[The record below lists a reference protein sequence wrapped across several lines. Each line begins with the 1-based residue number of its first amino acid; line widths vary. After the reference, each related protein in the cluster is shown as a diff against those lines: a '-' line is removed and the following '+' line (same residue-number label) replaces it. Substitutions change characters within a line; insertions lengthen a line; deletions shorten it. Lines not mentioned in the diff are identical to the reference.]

1 MSSSIPLV
9 VDLDGTLLRSDLLLE
24 TGLQFIVHRPYR
36 VDLLARWL
44 MQGKPALKH
53 NLAQN
58 TEIDIEHLPYN
69 QTVLNYIKQ
78 AKQENRKIVLA
89 TASHRLLADKIA
101 AHLNVFDEVLAT
113 ENNTNLSGS
122 LKAQALVERYG
133 EKGFDY
139 IGNSKDDLPVWQVA
153 HKAYTVNASSS
164 LKRQAQNKGYE
175 LEILSDEKT
184 VSIIKTANK
193 AFRMHQWLKNIL
205 IFLPLLASHGFFNS
219 SQLWYG
225 ILGFIAF
232 GLCASSVYIL
242 NDLLDLKNDRCHHS
256 KCKRPFASGRL
267 SIMWGLS
274 VFPILLLLSFLIS
287 YLWLPERF
295 LIVLCA
301 YYVLTLSYSLYIKR
315 YIAFDVICLALLYTM
330 RVVAGAALFSIQ
342 LSFWLLAFSVFL
354 FLSLA
359 LVKRYTELFK
369 KSSHQNKKLSGRG
382 YNTDDLP
389 IISQLGTAAGYI
401 TVLILALYINDAQTA
416 LLYQQ
421 PKYIWLACPLLLTWI
436 SYVWI
441 LAHRGQINDDPV
453 IFAVT
458 NRISLAIGVLIA
470 LVFWV
475 AI

>member
-1 MSSSIPLV
+1 MNSTTPLV
-9 VDLDGTLLRSDLLLE
+9 IDLDGTLLRSDLLLE
-24 TGLQFIVHRPYR
+24 TGLQFIAHRPYR
-36 VDLLARWL
+36 VDLPVRWL
-44 MQGKPALKH
+44 MQGKPILKH
-53 NLAQN
+53 HLAQN
-58 TEIDIEHLPYN
+58 TDIDIEHLPFN
-69 QTVLNYIKQ
+69 QTVLNFITQ
-78 AKQENRKIVLA
+78 AKQENRKIILA
-89 TASHRLLADKIA
+89 TASDRLLADKVA
-101 AHLNVFDEVLAT
+101 AYLGVFDEVLAT

-122 LKAQALVERYG
+122 LKAKALVERYG

-153 HKAYTVNASSS
+153 NKAYAVPISQS
-164 LKRQAQNKGYE
+164 LKRQIQNNN
-175 LEILSDEKT
+175 LEILSDEDSST
-184 VSIIKTANK
+184 PHIKTIIK

-205 IFLPLLASHGFFNS
+205 IFLPLLASHSFFGDL
-219 SQLWYG
+219 QLWHS
-225 ILGFIAF
+225 ILGLIAF
-232 GLCASSVYIL
+232 GFCASSVYIL

-287 YLWLPERF
+287 FLWLPERF
-295 LIVLCA
+295 LMVLGV

-315 YIAFDVICLALLYTM
+315 YIAFDVIALALLYTL
-330 RVVAGAALFSIQ
+330 RVVAGSALFSIK

-359 LVKRYTELFK
+359 LVKRYTELFNK
-369 KSSHQNKKLSGRG
+369 AKNKNKKVSGRG

-401 TVLILALYINDAQTA
+401 TVLILALYINDAKTA

-458 NRISLAIGVLIA
+458 NRISLAIGVLIV